1 MAFRVSVVFSLLNT
15 TTWNVRKSNENV
27 WIKVARVV
35 KLKLAFTEWLFYNL
49 VILIKLYKIRYQN
62 LDNALLFPRNQAICL
77 KNWKLWRAPST
88 IKFKIFWWNF
98 AHVSYLTMST
108 KDCSRFFFLFKPW
121 VITKN
126 VKKWVCTN
134 QVIFYY
140 FK

>member
-62 LDNALLFPRNQAICL
+62 LDNALLFPRNQATCL
-77 KNWKLWRAPST
+77 KNWKLWRAPTT
-88 IKFKIFWWNF
+88 IKFKI
-98 AHVSYLTMST
+98 YLVEFCT
-108 KDCSRFFFLFKPW
+108 RFLLNNVYKRLLEIFFLFKPW

-126 VKKWVCTN
+126 VKKWVCSN

-140 FK
+140 CK

>member
-1 MAFRVSVVFSLLNT
+1 MAFRFSVVFSLLNT

-49 VILIKLYKIRYQN
+49 VILIKLYQIRYQN

-77 KNWKLWRAPST
+77 KNWKLWRAPTT

-98 AHVSYLTMST
+98 AQ
-108 KDCSRFFFLFKPW
+108 RFLLSNVYKRLFEIFFLFKPW

-140 FK
+140 CK